1 MNIQRSQ
8 HPQHWY
14 TSVRHHQRSVHLLDL
29 VGKLSWLFVP
39 LRLEFDRPFLR
50 YKNSITVLIQLML
63 LEVRTIMSQNC
74 TKSKFSIHNHRP
86 LSSVSRWYK
95 PSIECEFHDA
105 ITLLIPTSA
114 TFIVMK
120 ETQNWT
126 AGSCRSISKP
136 FSILTSIS
144 FIGYMTRWLIS
155 GHLRSTGRFWKKK
168 TPFHQIM
175 LTGYRRKEPIFQ
187 KFPYTWPICYFY
199 SVC

>member
-63 LEVRTIMSQNC
+63 LEVRTVMSQNC

-105 ITLLIPTSA
+105 ITLLIPTSDA
-114 TFIVMK
+114 FIVMK

-126 AGSCRSISKP
+126 AGSCRSLSKP

-144 FIGYMTRWLIS
+144 FIGYYDTLIN
-155 GHLRSTGRFWKKK
+155 LRPFTLCRQILEKK

-187 KFPYTWPICYFY
+187 KFPYT
-199 SVC
+199 